1 MQNET
6 AHIHYTRERE
16 LYVYIR
22 RIYQIALAL
31 NILVNGKSKST
42 IFQLSPGGFF
52 WQTILHQKA
61 DASVPLRNS

>member
-6 AHIHYTRERE
+6 AYIHYTRERE
-16 LYVYIR
+16 LHVYIR

-42 IFQLSPGGFF
+42 IFQLSLGGFF
-52 WQTILHQKA
+52 WKTSLH
-61 DASVPLRNS
+61 